1 MKNKKKILFCCSVLG
16 MILFSNS
23 LNVEVEGN
31 ERELVSST
39 TKSNQ
44 NIVKHL
50 EIKQSERVENYR
62 ARILD
67 NWFGPST
74 NQSTGI
80 YKRAYETI
88 EIYVDE
94 QTDQRNMPSYTISGI
109 ALNNHNE
116 GANAGTALKKGK
128 NIIAGSMEGIIHIQN
143 ETEPTPQGSIHIE
156 IRGGIT
162 VPRFIL
168 GETTNEEWQEIVRDH
183 PNAPGYELVGETVLI
198 TGSNQS
204 IHMVKDPANILET
217 QEKVVRLHDQ
227 TAGLDGSS
235 ALHRRP
241 IGLVQHMRETKN
253 PNDFMYAFYQ
263 HTAYH
268 TNTMGAL
275 LEPEKLNHWGM
286 WHEIGHTY
294 QMLRMDWY
302 DMIEVT
308 VNIYS
313 LRAQKAFGQRSR
325 LEEDNVYRKIIN
337 YLNQSKK
344 EFDQQ
349 DIWVRLGMFWQ
360 LELAFGEDFYPN
372 LHKHYREEEKSLSS
386 EQAKRQ
392 YFVVSAS
399 KISGK
404 NLTPFFEQW
413 GIEVTNESKKELE
426 TLPKLTKKIWEYRDE
441 MTGEI
446 GDIEED
452 TQAPTIPSN
461 LVAASVTSHSVQ
473 LRWDSASDNVGVT
486 GYNIY
491 RDGQWIG
498 KTEQADFLDI
508 HLNSNTTYTY
518 QISAYDAANNES
530 GKSQRLTVVTN
541 EENSSSDTW
550 IEEMV
555 YVAGDTVTY
564 KGITYRAKWWNKGA
578 VPGVS
583 DVWEAISDPGSIQQ
597 WNKEKIYVLGDIV
610 IYNGK
615 TYRAKWWVKGEAPD
629 SSQAWESLEETE
641 ATKKNWDKAVVYV
654 AGDTVTY
661 NDVIYQAKWWN
672 KGEEPNRSA
681 AWEIKG

>member
-1 MKNKKKILFCCSVLG
+1 MKNKKKLLFCCSMLG
-16 MILFSNS
+16 IILFSNRLS
-23 LNVEVEGN
+23 VEVKGN
-31 ERELVSST
+31 EREFVSST

-44 NIVKHL
+44 NIAKYL
-50 EIKQSERVENYR
+50 EIKQSEHVENYR

-80 YKRAYETI
+80 YKRAHEVI

-94 QTDQRNMPSYTISGI
+94 QTDQRKMPSYTISGI
-109 ALNNHNE
+109 ALNDYNE
-116 GANAGTALKKGK
+116 GANSGKTLKKGK

-143 ETEPTPQGSIHIE
+143 ETEQTAQGSIHVE

-168 GETTNEEWQEIVRDH
+168 GETTNQEWQELVSNYPD
-183 PNAPGYELVGETVLI
+183 APGYELVGDTVLI
-198 TGSNQS
+198 TGSNES
-204 IHMVKDPANILET
+204 IHLVKDPTKILET

-235 ALHRRP
+235 SLHRRP
-241 IGLVQHMRETKN
+241 TGLVQHMRETKEA
-253 PNDFMYAFYQ
+253 DAFMYAFYQ

-268 TNTMGAL
+268 TETMDAL
-275 LEPEKLNHWGM
+275 LEPEKLNQWGM

-294 QMLRMDWY
+294 QMERMDWH
-302 DMIEVT
+302 DMVEVT

-325 LEEDNVYRKIIN
+325 LEEGNTYREMFN
-337 YLNQSKK
+337 YLNQTKK

-349 DIWVRLGMFWQ
+349 DVWMRLGMFWQ

-372 LHKHYREEEKSLSS
+372 LHKRYREEQKSLSS

-413 GIEVTNESKKELE
+413 GIEVTNESKKELAA
-426 TLPKLTKKIWEYRDE
+426 LPKLTKKIWEYRDE

-446 GDIEED
+446 GNIEED
-452 TQAPTIPSN
+452 TQAPTIPTN
-461 LVAASVTSHSVQ
+461 IVATVTSDSVQ
-473 LRWDSASDNVGVT
+473 LRWNPASDNVGVT

-491 RDGQWIG
+491 RNGQWIA
-498 KTEQADFLDI
+498 KTGQTNFSDL

-518 QISAYDAANNES
+518 QISAYDAKNNES
-530 GKSQRLTVVTN
+530 DKSQSLTVVTK

-550 IEEMV
+550 AKESV
-555 YVAGDTVTY
+555 YVAGDIVTY

-583 DVWEAISDPGSIQQ
+583 DVWEAINEPGSNQQ
-597 WNKEKIYVLGDIV
+597 WSKEKAYVQGDIV
-610 IYNGK
+610 IYNGV
-615 TYRAKWWVKGEAPD
+615 TYRAKWWVKGETPD
-629 SSQAWESLEETE
+629 TSQASEPIGGTNTVE
-641 ATKKNWDKAVVYV
+641 KNWNKATVYV

-661 NDVIYQAKWWN
+661 NDVTYQAKWWN
-672 KGEEPNRSA
+672 KGEDPAHSA
-681 AWEIKG
+681 AWRIKG